1 MTLQTGKFQLPT
13 ISIGYVLT
21 MSGHVRTCPP
31 QTQTYHVALISGG
44 YIYAE
49 KKWRFC
55 LQESPNFTPYES

>member
-1 MTLQTGKFQLPT
+1 MF
-13 ISIGYVLT
+13 
-21 MSGHVRTCPP
+21 GHVRTCPP